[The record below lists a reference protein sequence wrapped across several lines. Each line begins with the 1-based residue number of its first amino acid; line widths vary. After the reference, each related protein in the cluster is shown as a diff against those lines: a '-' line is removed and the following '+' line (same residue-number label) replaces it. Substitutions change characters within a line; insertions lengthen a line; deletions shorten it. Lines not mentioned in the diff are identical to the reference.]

1 VTTLDCEF
9 KVSERP
15 DGNAATRPYF
25 TQKNLEQPYYDI
37 QAASMRLA
45 PLPLPAET
53 VWVTAKYEG
62 VDLRLGQVALA
73 AQPTPT
79 GVVSQPLAF
88 EPEMSV
94 SMQPSAGIISLS
106 ERSFPLTVQLRSVEP
121 KGVEGTVRL
130 KIPAGWRSQPERVKF
145 LTGRPGEEQTVKF
158 VVTPGT
164 VD

>member
-1 VTTLDCEF
+1 WSSDVCSSDLLEVEARVPSGSAVVPGSSVDVKVKVVNHGKEMVRVVARDERSMDGSRWTEGSSVVPGDGALNPGTTLDCEF

-73 AQPTPT
+73 AQPTAT

-88 EPEMSV
+88 EP
-94 SMQPSAGIISLS
+94 
-106 ERSFPLTVQLRSVEP
+106 
-121 KGVEGTVRL
+121 
-130 KIPAGWRSQPERVKF
+130 
-145 LTGRPGEEQTVKF
+145 
-158 VVTPGT
+158 
-164 VD
+164 